1 MPQYVSGTAS
11 LSATSSPL
19 PSSAGLRMKLSG
31 SIWEQEWSLPGHEL
45 RHEVFV
51 LNAVL
56 SSVAFLESAVN
67 ELYADATD
75 EAYFFAD
82 EQHEALLHRISDG
95 WKNTKNFDRAPALTK
110 YQKILALAGQ
120 PVFGED
126 DRAFENV
133 RDLVEIRNYLVH
145 FRREW
150 IPVSRDRARE
160 TAGESATEKFEKVLR
175 KKFAANPLA
184 AKNAP
189 FFPDK
194 CLGHGCAE
202 WAIVN
207 SLIFVDEF
215 FHRLRLPVPYEGM
228 RDELATR

>member
-1 MPQYVSGTAS
+1 MSSAMKS
-11 LSATSSPL
+11 LSSMRSFPQWRSSSLRSTS
-19 PSSAGLRMKLSG
+19 
-31 SIWEQEWSLPGHEL
+31 
-45 RHEVFV
+45 
-51 LNAVL
+51 
-56 SSVAFLESAVN
+56 
-67 ELYADATD
+67 LYADATD

-95 WKNTKNFDRAPALTK
+95 WKNTKNFDRAPALTR

-150 IPVSRDRARE
+150 VTVSRDRARE

-215 FHRLRLPVPYEGM
+215 FRRLGLPVPTRGCGTSWR
-228 RDELATR
+228 RDKFFGEPSISIK